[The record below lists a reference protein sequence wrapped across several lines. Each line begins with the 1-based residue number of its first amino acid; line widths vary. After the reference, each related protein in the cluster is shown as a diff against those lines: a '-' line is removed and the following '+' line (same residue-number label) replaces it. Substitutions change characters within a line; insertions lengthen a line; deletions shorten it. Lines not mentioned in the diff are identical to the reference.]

1 MNDKNSRKML
11 GAFRG
16 FVFSEKGKD
25 RNGIPNYGFNFC
37 DACSGIYERVNGP
50 SSPFINSTAS
60 KEQRAENIARI
71 EEENKRLS
79 EIFTE
84 PSKRCTCD
92 MPGDLEVIEKRA
104 RRDARPRLPASAPP
118 LPPNAGK
125 VVESTGTA
133 SSRARTK
140 PGQRNLADQLQQ
152 LFDLYDSG
160 ALTDEQ
166 FEAAKNKLIGL

>member
-1 MNDKNSRKML
+1 MNDRNSPKML

-25 RNGIPNYGFNFC
+25 HNGIPNYDFNFC
-37 DACSGIYERVNGP
+37 DACSGIYERVSRRSG
-50 SSPFINSTAS
+50 FINSTAS
-60 KEQRAENIARI
+60 RQQQAETIARI

-125 VVESTGTA
+125 VLESTGTA
-133 SSRARTK
+133 SSRGRTK

>member
-1 MNDKNSRKML
+1 MNDKNSPKIL

-25 RNGIPNYGFNFC
+25 RNGIPNYDFNFC
-37 DACSGIYERVNGP
+37 NTCSGIYERVNG
-50 SSPFINSTAS
+50 SRSPFINTTESR
-60 KEQRAENIARI
+60 KQRIARI
-71 EEENKRLS
+71 EEENKRFG
-79 EIFTE
+79 EIFSD

-104 RRDARPRLPASAPP
+104 RRDARPRLPTSAPP

-125 VVESTGTA
+125 IVDSTGTV

>member
-1 MNDKNSRKML
+1 MNDRNSPKML

-25 RNGIPNYGFNFC
+25 HNGIPNYDFNFC
-37 DACSGIYERVNGP
+37 DACSGIYERVSRRSG
-50 SSPFINSTAS
+50 FINSTAS
-60 KEQRAENIARI
+60 RQQQAETIARI

-125 VVESTGTA
+125 VLESTGTA

>member
-1 MNDKNSRKML
+1 MNDQNNSKML

-37 DACSGIYERVNGP
+37 EACSGIYERVNGP
-50 SSPFINSTAS
+50 SSPFINTTESRN
-60 KEQRAENIARI
+60 QRIARI

-92 MPGDLEVIEKRA
+92 MSGDLEVIENRA
-104 RRDARPRLPASAPP
+104 RRDARPRLPGRAPP

-125 VVESTGTA
+125 VGESTGTA
-133 SSRARTK
+133 PSPARTK

>member
-1 MNDKNSRKML
+1 MNYENSPKMF

-16 FVFSEKGKD
+16 LVFSQHRKD
-25 RNGIPNYGFNFC
+25 HYGIPNYGYNFC
-37 DACSGIYERVNGP
+37 DHCSGIFEYVHRG
-50 SSPFINSTAS
+50 SGFINSTAS
-60 KEQRAENIARI
+60 REQRAENIARI
-71 EEENKRLS
+71 EAENNRLS
-79 EIFTE
+79 EIFTD

-92 MPGDLEVIEKRA
+92 LPGDLEVIEKRA

-125 VVESTGTA
+125 IVSSTGTT
-133 SSRARTK
+133 SPREQTK

-152 LFDLYDSG
+152 LYDLYDSG

-166 FEAAKNKLIGL
+166 YEAAKNKLIGL